1 MTENLNI
8 ALQLLIVGM
17 LSVFF
22 ILAIVVGLG
31 RLLIFTINKYSPAV
45 IEKPA
50 TRLVSTENQEIAVLT
65 SVVEIVTQGR
75 GKIKSIKKI

>member
-31 RLLIFTINKYSPAV
+31 RLLIFTVNKYSPV
-45 IEKPA
+45 VLEKPA

-65 SVVEIVTQGR
+65 SVVEIVTLGK